1 MRDARKRLDDM
12 EAALTPKQQVLRWLD
27 HVAGLGSEEAYFK
40 WLAERSFEALPRIKL
55 AEAVA
60 EATRKKMRSAPKEAV
75 EVAVRRAVR
84 DVYFLTKLV
93 IDINTLVSEKAT
105 VFDVQAALCA
115 RGLQL
120 LVVAAAVPRRGQA
133 ALPWLDRPLQL
144 REVRNDVVVLL
155 SDIYTLEEAIRFIRR
170 RLFDDHPILF
180 PGRAKR
186 LAEGREKAESVVAEY
201 ASLLA
206 SGSFDGGGDS
216 TELGLAL
223 DALRKAVQPV
233 AAATVRHC
241 VDLAKADALWDI
253 GQREAAA
260 RLWKSRAGVGVHKRE

>member
-1 MRDARKRLDDM
+1 MRDAGKRIDDV

-60 EATRKKMRSAPKEAV
+60 EATRKRMRGEPKEAIENV
-75 EVAVRRAVR
+75 VRRAVR
-84 DVYFLTKLV
+84 DVDFLTKLV
-93 IDINTLVSEKAT
+93 LDINVLVTEKTGA
-105 VFDVQAALCA
+105 FDLQAALCA

-120 LVVAAAVPRRGQA
+120 LVVAAAVPRRGQG
-133 ALPWLDRPLQL
+133 ALPWLDRPVQLQ
-144 REVRNDVVVLL
+144 EVLDDVVALL
-155 SDIYTLEEAIRFIRR
+155 SDIYTLEEAVRLIQR

-201 ASLLA
+201 ASLRA
-206 SGSFDGGGDS
+206 SGSLDGGEDS

-223 DALRKAVQPV
+223 DALGQAVQPA
-233 AAATVRHC
+233 AAATARYYG
-241 VDLAKADALWDI
+241 DLAEADALWEV

-260 RLWKSRAGVGVHKRE
+260 RPWMAWAGAA

>member
-1 MRDARKRLDDM
+1 
-12 EAALTPKQQVLRWLD
+12 
-27 HVAGLGSEEAYFK
+27 
-40 WLAERSFEALPRIKL
+40 LPRIKL

-120 LVVAAAVPRRGQA
+120 LVVAAAVTRRGQG
-133 ALPWLDRPLQL
+133 ALPWLDRPAQL
-144 REVRNDVVVLL
+144 REVRNDVVALL
-155 SDIYTLEEAIRFIRR
+155 SDIYMLEGAIRLIRR

-180 PGRAKR
+180 PRRAKL
-186 LAEGREKAESVVAEY
+186 LAESREKAESLVAEY
-201 ASLLA
+201 ASLRA
-206 SGSFDGGGDS
+206 SGSLDGGEDS
-216 TELGLAL
+216 TELGLAF
-223 DALRKAVQPV
+223 DALRQAVQPA
-233 AAATVRHC
+233 AAATARHYR
-241 VDLAKADALWDI
+241 DLAKADALWDI
-253 GQREAAA
+253 GQRQAAA
-260 RLWKSRAGVGVHKRE
+260 RLWKARAGVGVHKRE